1 MPCKHT
7 SLVGSKTCSISSDA
21 FPTGFRRTYFGH
33 RPPAACAPPA
43 RALALAPPASA
54 NPHEI
59 DFEPFQDAVQSV
71 KFSPQHAPLQAGRR
85 LRRLQQVLVGVHVM
99 LIKFTLMCLTLH
111 RQMYQ
116 SFLPA
121 ACAPPGQSALLAAA
135 ASCRR
140 CTLPDE
146 TDVLYVL
153 LASINFLPAAH
164 APPGRVSAPTAPA
177 AP

>member
-1 MPCKHT
+1 MPCKHP
-7 SLVGSKTCSISSDA
+7 SLLGSKTCSISSDA
-21 FPTGFRRTYFGH
+21 STTGFRRTYDVGH
-33 RPPAACAPPA
+33 RPPPA

-54 NPHEI
+54 NPHKI
-59 DFEPFQDAVQSV
+59 DFEPFEDAVQSV
-71 KFSPQHAPLQAGRR
+71 KFSPQHAPLQVGQR

-99 LIKFTLMCLTLH
+99 LIKVTLMSLTIH

-146 TDVLYVL
+146 TDVLNVL

-164 APPGRVSAPTAPA
+164 APPGRVSAPAAPA
-177 AP
+177 GL